1 MTALN
6 EHVLNEAGERQ
17 DRLTIGQLVTLI
29 ERHDG
34 RADGPGVARDRI
46 MAYAERLGGNGGPVN
61 PDKVGTAID
70 ERLTED
76 DSLSG
81 PVGWTGSASLFSVGD
96 GRVSTFPPSWHEA
109 FRDRSP
115 SVREVVEF
123 ALRDPDSDGNDSGGA
138 GSNGD
143 AGGPAGVP
151 RQVVLNAATLF
162 GGMEWSTAQGELE
175 SLRGEG
181 VVVEDLDQHPNPNVR
196 LATDEDASNHAQN

>member
-1 MTALN
+1 MTTLN

-34 RADGPGVARDRI
+34 EGGPGVTRDRI
-46 MAYAERLGGNGGPVN
+46 MAYAEELSGRGGPVN
-61 PDKVGTAID
+61 PDKVETAID
-70 ERLTED
+70 ERLAED

-81 PVGWTGSASLFSVGD
+81 PVGWTGSASLFGVDD

-109 FRDRSP
+109 FSDHSP
-115 SVREVVEF
+115 SVRDIVEF
-123 ALRDPDSDGNDSGGA
+123 ALRDPDSDGNDNGGA
-138 GSNGD
+138 GSD
-143 AGGPAGVP
+143 EAAGGPAGVP

-175 SLRGEG
+175 ELRGEG

-196 LATDEDASNHAQN
+196 LAEDDGASNHAQE